1 MYNRL
6 LKIYSIPWLNVFFP
20 FVFRFFFFIRI
31 GLARALASM
40 KHDHDELNKS
50 SVSPSIN
57 PSLPKDTAGLY
68 AGLFQGGHGSPI
80 SMFSPQMLAANH
92 TAAALMAARLAS
104 AAPNFYP
111 HHLLGNWQMPPNN
124 TSPPISPISPALSV
138 KSVKKINNNNN
149 IVSTTTKELMPNNN
163 NTITNNNFKGG
174 KIIEPITVKKTATK
188 RKTTRVKKE
197 LMSSPTYHPFG
208 MDIPQIVHDIS
219 PGPISPPT
227 SGSSPQSI
235 GSIEHQSPS
244 SSSVPTTSTKDP
256 TRDKHFTCKTC
267 SRSFGYKHVLQ
278 NHERTHTGEKPFEC
292 PECSKRFT
300 RDHHLKTHMRL
311 HTGEKPYH
319 CNHCDRKFVQVAN
332 LRRHLRV
339 HTGEKPYTCDLCQ
352 TKFSDSNQL
361 KAHMLIHNN
370 AKPFQCHSCNARFR
384 RNHHLRNHKC
394 NINSPPT
401 PAMSPAMS
409 IDNKSAS
416 SRSDA
421 SEHSLDL
428 SITVMKQM
436 HLKQELQARRQQ
448 PPTFVTMET
457 NENDSHQLPLDLS
470 MEDGSE
476 CNEKRNRKSHD
487 VRRILRMPTQILHV
501 PTDLPEQTEPEDLS
515 MHSPRSASPISNVD
529 DLDDL
534 DDAESLNRKQG
545 RTRTRTFCDPKTFEN
560 VEFMKHHMDTKHTL
574 LSLRSM
580 QPPSP
585 VEQ

>member
-1 MYNRL
+1 
-6 LKIYSIPWLNVFFP
+6 
-20 FVFRFFFFIRI
+20 
-31 GLARALASM
+31 M
-40 KHDHDELNKS
+40 KHEHDELSKS
-50 SVSPSIN
+50 SVAPSGLVGAT
-57 PSLPKDTAGLY
+57 LPTDSFY
-68 AGLFQGGHGSPI
+68 AGLFSGNHGSPI
-80 SMFSPQMLAANH
+80 GVQQMLAANQ
-92 TAAALMAARLAS
+92 ALMAARLAS
-104 AAPNFYP
+104 GAPNFYP
-111 HHLLGNWQMPPNN
+111 HPLFGTWQLPPSN

-138 KSVKKINNNNN
+138 KSGKKINNNNN

-163 NTITNNNFKGG
+163 NTITNNNFKVSKMVEPIGG
-174 KIIEPITVKKTATK
+174 KKPVTK
-188 RKTTRVKKE
+188 RKTNRVKKE

-208 MDIPQIVHDIS
+208 MDIPQIAHDVS

-227 SGSSPQSI
+227 SGSSPQST

-244 SSSVPTTSTKDP
+244 SSSVATTSTTKDP
-256 TRDKHFTCKTC
+256 TRDKNFTCKIC

-278 NHERTHTGEKPFEC
+278 NHERTHTGEKPFAC
-292 PECSKRFT
+292 PECNKRFT

-401 PAMSPAMS
+401 PAMSPTMS

-416 SRSDA
+416 SRSEV
-421 SEHSLDL
+421 SEHSLDVSMAPAIGHPQ
-428 SITVMKQM
+428 SITHTFAPFHAVSRN
-436 HLKQELQARRQQ
+436 LLQQ
-448 PPTFVTMET
+448 PPPIAEP
-457 NENDSHQLPLDLS
+457 NDIDAHQMPLDL
-470 MEDGSE
+470 SE
-476 CNEKRNRKSHD
+476 CNEKRNNRKSHD
-487 VRRILRMPTQILHV
+487 VRRILRNPSHTILHI
-501 PTDLPEQTEPEDLS
+501 PSDLPEQTEPEDLS
-515 MHSPRSASPISNVD
+515 MHSPRSATPNSNVD

-534 DDAESLNRKQG
+534 DDAESLNRKQS
-545 RTRTRTFCDPKTFEN
+545 RSRARTFCDQKFEN
-560 VEFMKHHMDTKHTL
+560 VEFMKHHLETKHTL
-574 LSLRSM
+574 LPLRSM